1 MSHIKPTRDNN
12 PKWLSG
18 LKQHVEK
25 PVAAYDDTKATLR
38 NHGGDEV
45 VTAQAT
51 YDKVKTS

>member
-1 MSHIKPTRDNN
+1 MPHIKPTRDNN

-18 LKQHVEK
+18 LAQHVEK
-25 PVAAYDDTKATLR
+25 PAAAYDDTKATLR

-45 VTAQAT
+45 VTAEAT